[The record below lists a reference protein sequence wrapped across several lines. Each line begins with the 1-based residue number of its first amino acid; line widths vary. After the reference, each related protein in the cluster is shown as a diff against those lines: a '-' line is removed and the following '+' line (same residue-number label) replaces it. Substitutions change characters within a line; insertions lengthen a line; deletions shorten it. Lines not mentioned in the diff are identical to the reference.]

1 MVWARCVGRTLPK
14 LPCHLAKR
22 WSAHYLGA
30 DNSHLKDQI
39 SRRAEY
45 GDGAGD
51 AARDDQVQRVQTR
64 SGMEA
69 CRGSGPMQIPARA
82 IVLDGYLAVS
92 LAFRHCRRHGVSN
105 MLKHQLLCSAVRL
118 GRSNPPKLQML
129 TRRLREGSSQAIGQP
144 DGDNT
149 GDDRRKARV
158 VREYERI

>member
-1 MVWARCVGRTLPK
+1 MVWARCVGRTSPNYHAIWRNNGTHIILELIIPFEGPNLP
-14 LPCHLAKR
+14 ARRIRR
-22 WSAHYLGA
+22 WCGG
-30 DNSHLKDQI
+30 
-39 SRRAEY
+39 RA
-45 GDGAGD
+45 G
-51 AARDDQVQRVQTR
+51 DDQVQRVQTR

-69 CRGSGPMQIPARA
+69 RRGSGPIQIPARA

-92 LAFRHCRRHGVSN
+92 LTFRHCPRHGVSN
-105 MLKHQLLCSAVRL
+105 TLKHQLLCSAVRL

-149 GDDRRKARV
+149 GDDRRQARV

>member
-22 WSAHYLGA
+22 WNAHYLGA

-69 CRGSGPMQIPARA
+69 RRGSGPMQIPARA

-92 LAFRHCRRHGVSN
+92 LT
-105 MLKHQLLCSAVRL
+105 LKALSQ
-118 GRSNPPKLQML
+118 
-129 TRRLREGSSQAIGQP
+129 TRRLKHAQAP
-144 DGDNT
+144 
-149 GDDRRKARV
+149 AV
-158 VREYERI
+158 VLSRATWTE